1 MRVRLCCA
9 PLAVLPGS
17 APALPRSVGVLTYV
31 MLTGESP
38 FLGDSKQETFLNI
51 AQVNVRYPDELFQG
65 ISPLAVD
72 FLRSL
77 LVRDPR

>member
-1 MRVRLCCA
+1 M
-9 PLAVLPGS
+9 
-17 APALPRSVGVLTYV
+17 LTYV

-51 AQVNVRYPDELFQG
+51 AQVNVRYPAELFQG
-65 ISPLAVD
+65 ISLLAVD

-77 LVRDPR
+77 LIRDPRYPPGHHGRSHGAGGAVGPR

>member
-1 MRVRLCCA
+1 M
-9 PLAVLPGS
+9 
-17 APALPRSVGVLTYV
+17 LTYV